1 MITQDLL
8 QRFLDDE
15 PGIEGWFYPADIL
28 SLAAIDSIQSAMGIQ
43 GAICE
48 VGVYKGKSLAF
59 LSHLVR
65 KSLGETLFGFDLFPG
80 TLKEEAEANVHAHGS
95 PCELRLIASD
105 TAELDRDMLAPLLMS
120 GVRLLHI
127 DAGHEYHEVFHQAVL
142 FAPYVQRAG
151 VIVFDDYQDREFPGI
166 EAAVLDFCE
175 IDRPRRFV
183 PFFSGANK
191 MYCCEATFASTY
203 QQQLLQIEAVA
214 NQCRFTRVRDFELLI
229 GWSKLPQPTSDLAS
243 MIGNKPLNYDID
255 ENELA
260 KCAANYAQMRSIT
273 TLNQSDNSRES
284 APSSAYVP

>member
-28 SLAAIDSIQSAMGIQ
+28 SLAAIDSIQSAMGMQ

-65 KSLGETLFGFDLFPG
+65 ESLGETLFGFDLFPG

-105 TAELDRDMLAPLLMS
+105 TAELNRDTLSPLLMS

-191 MYCCEATFASTY
+191 MYCCEAAFAGTY
-203 QQQLLQIEAVA
+203 QKQLLQIEAVA
-214 NQCRFTRVRDFELLI
+214 NQCRLSRVRDFEVLI
-229 GWSKLPQPTSDLAS
+229 GWSKLPVPAAEITSRLGSMPLFYNLNEAWLSARATASDQLKRSGDLLVQP
-243 MIGNKPLNYDID
+243 
-255 ENELA
+255 
-260 KCAANYAQMRSIT
+260 
-273 TLNQSDNSRES
+273 S
-284 APSSAYVP
+284 A